1 MYSMINVEITINQML
16 QIENRGHQMGFLK
29 KFMMENAGAAASRHL
44 LNRFVD
50 ISSKHIVIFV
60 GNGNN
65 GGDGMVVARH
75 MAGLGAKVDLILL
88 DTPESIKTDE
98 ANWNW
103 NLLTKMNSVN
113 KLNSIDQINGEPD
126 AIVDAILGTG
136 FTGTIR
142 EPYRAAVQ
150 FINDSRA
157 FKLSVDIPTG
167 LDLSADDVDLVVR
180 PDVTVTFHKVK
191 IGMKKFENIC
201 GRLVLERIGI
211 PPEAEQDIL

>member
-1 MYSMINVEITINQML
+1 MYSMISMEITIDQML

-29 KFMMENAGAAASRHL
+29 KFMMENAGAAASRHIL
-44 LNRFVD
+44 DHFVD

-75 MAGLGAKVDLILL
+75 MAGFGAKVDLIFLGN
-88 DTPESIKTDE
+88 PESIKTDE

-103 NLLTKMNSVN
+103 NLLAKMDSVN
-113 KLNSIDQINGEPD
+113 KLNSIDQIHGEPD

-136 FTGTIR
+136 FTGNIR
-142 EPYRAAVQ
+142 EPYHTAIQ

-167 LDLSADDVDLVVR
+167 LDLNADNVNLVVR
-180 PDVTVTFHKVK
+180 PDVTVTFHRVK

-211 PPEAEQDIL
+211 PAEAEKDIL